1 MLFMSLLID
10 RGPTMMGILVFWAGM
25 GVLGGGSISPQSS
38 TPQVRINAPYVQSP
52 PEVVSAMLEIAQVTK
67 EDIVYDLGSGDG
79 RIVIEAARKY
89 GAHAVGMEL
98 DQDLIKEAK
107 EKASFAGVAGLVSF
121 VRKDFFDA
129 DLSGATVVTLY
140 LLPEVNRE
148 LMPKLLRG
156 LKPGTRIVSHAF
168 DFGNWK
174 PEKQIEVSGC
184 KIYLW
189 IVPAP

>member
-1 MLFMSLLID
+1 M
-10 RGPTMMGILVFWAGM
+10 RILVLLLGM
-25 GVLGGGSISPQSS
+25 GVFDGGSIGAQIPM
-38 TPQVRINAPYVQSP
+38 PQVRINAPYVQTP
-52 PEVVSAMLEIAQVTK
+52 PEVVSAMLEIARVTK

-79 RIVIEAARKY
+79 RIVIEAAKKY
-89 GAHAVGMEL
+89 GARAVGMEL
-98 DQDLIKEAK
+98 DQDLIREAK
-107 EKASFAGVAGLVSF
+107 EKASSAGVASLVSF

-129 DLSGATVVTLY
+129 DLSSATVVTLY
-140 LLPEVNRE
+140 LLPEVNRD

-168 DFGNWK
+168 DFGSWK